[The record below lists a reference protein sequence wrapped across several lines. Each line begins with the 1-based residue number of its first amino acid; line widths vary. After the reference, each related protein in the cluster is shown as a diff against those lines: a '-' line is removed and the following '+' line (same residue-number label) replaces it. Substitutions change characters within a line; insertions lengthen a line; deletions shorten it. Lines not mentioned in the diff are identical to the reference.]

1 MRTDDNGG
9 RLYLVY
15 FHTKLLDFRCA
26 YILCTLKLSF
36 SPFLSISIS
45 LFLSLSL
52 SRVKLVP
59 LNFRGKTPREKFVLM
74 VYFCL
79 SLNHAQRARV

>member
-1 MRTDDNGG
+1 MRTDENGG

-26 YILCTLKLSF
+26 YVLCARNLSF
-36 SPFLSISIS
+36 SPLLS
-45 LFLSLSL
+45 LFRSLSL

-59 LNFRGKTPREKFVLM
+59 LNFRGKTPREKFVLT

-79 SLNHAQRARV
+79 SLNHILQRARV

>member
-9 RLYLVY
+9 RRYLVY

-26 YILCTLKLSF
+26 YALCALNL
-36 SPFLSISIS
+36 FLSISFF

-59 LNFRGKTPREKFVLM
+59 LHFRGKTPREKFVLT

-79 SLNHAQRARV
+79 SLNHILQRARV

>member
-1 MRTDDNGG
+1 MRTDENGG

-26 YILCTLKLSF
+26 YASLSF
-36 SPFLSISIS
+36 LPSSPSFSLS
-45 LFLSLSL
+45 FFFVSL

-59 LNFRGKTPREKFVLM
+59 LNFRGKLTPREKFVLIWFTF
-74 VYFCL
+74 V
-79 SLNHAQRARV
+79 SL

>member
-1 MRTDDNGG
+1 MRTDENGG

-26 YILCTLKLSF
+26 YASLSFLPSSPSLSF
-36 SPFLSISIS
+36 SFFL
-45 LFLSLSL
+45 LSL

-59 LNFRGKTPREKFVLM
+59 LNFRGKLTPREKFVLIWFTF
-74 VYFCL
+74 V
-79 SLNHAQRARV
+79 SL